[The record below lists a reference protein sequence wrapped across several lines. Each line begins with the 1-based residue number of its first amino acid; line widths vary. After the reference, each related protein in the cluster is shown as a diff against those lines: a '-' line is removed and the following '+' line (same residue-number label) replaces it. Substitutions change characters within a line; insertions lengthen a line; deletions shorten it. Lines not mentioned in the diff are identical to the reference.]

1 VVPIDSIDFHVWK
14 LESLTLILA
23 IAPMRRAGNCSF
35 DQSQESS
42 VAGRRSRLWNADYPT
57 EKRNADKSV
66 NQNENV
72 DRCFA
77 CHKSQAQR
85 DFVWTFDRMMSA
97 NQASSEPSYF

>member
-1 VVPIDSIDFHVWK
+1 
-14 LESLTLILA
+14 
-23 IAPMRRAGNCSF
+23 
-35 DQSQESS
+35 
-42 VAGRRSRLWNADYPT
+42 
-57 EKRNADKSV
+57 V